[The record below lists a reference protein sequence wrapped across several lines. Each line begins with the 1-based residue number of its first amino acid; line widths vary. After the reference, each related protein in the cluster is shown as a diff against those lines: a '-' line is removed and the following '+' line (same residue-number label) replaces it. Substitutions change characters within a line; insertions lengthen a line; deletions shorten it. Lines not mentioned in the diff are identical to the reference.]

1 MFIDAA
7 RLCLKPVHPELVEG
21 RAGFDKPV
29 ESIDERLSPNGLPCS
44 ASMAPEDHDA
54 HEPAL

>member
-21 RAGFDKPV
+21 RAGFDK
-29 ESIDERLSPNGLPCS
+29 LSPNVVKTSPFRING
-44 ASMAPEDHDA
+44 A
-54 HEPAL
+54 